1 MAIETDV
8 RRSLTARA
16 QQFVLFVREART
28 IATQFRDELNAAG
41 NIRAARVVQ
50 LQNALAQVKTNI
62 TGWPYGSL
70 INAAVR
76 AKVAEEYPDTYADA
90 AAVQTDIQATNALFN
105 AFTTE
110 MDSLIALANSRG
122 QLYSSDPVT
131 NLETYQ
137 TLDAPDTDAA
147 LGAANALIA
156 GINGV

>member
-1 MAIETDV
+1 MAIETDI
-8 RRSLTARA
+8 RRSIGERA
-16 QQFVLFVREART
+16 KQFVLFVREARI
-28 IATQFRDELNAAG
+28 IATQFRDELTNAG
-41 NIRAARVVQ
+41 SIRAARVVQ

-62 TGWPYGSL
+62 TNWPYGSL

-76 AKVAEEYPDTYADA
+76 TRVAQEYPDTYASA
-90 AAVQTDIQATNALFN
+90 AAVQTDIQATNVLFN

-110 MDSLIALANSRG
+110 MDALIALANGRG

-147 LGAANALIA
+147 LAAANALIS
-156 GINGV
+156 GINGA